1 VSHVINRFQEA
12 TTLVVLPSC
21 RRGEDDR
28 VDGEVAARAVADF
41 VVGDRIEVLVDQ
53 LGWVVLLGKT
63 GGAGVLASY
72 GDDCK
77 VVFGAD

>member
-1 VSHVINRFQEA
+1 
-12 TTLVVLPSC
+12 
-21 RRGEDDR
+21 

>member
-1 VSHVINRFQEA
+1 MSLTVSRK
-12 TTLVVLPSC
+12 
-21 RRGEDDR
+21 RRPWWCCHHAAEGEDDR